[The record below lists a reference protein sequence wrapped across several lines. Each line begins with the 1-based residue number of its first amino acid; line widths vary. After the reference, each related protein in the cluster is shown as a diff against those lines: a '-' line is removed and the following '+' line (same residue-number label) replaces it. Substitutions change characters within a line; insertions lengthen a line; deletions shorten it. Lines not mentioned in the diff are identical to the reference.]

1 MSLKPKPPEEPF
13 RKIWTADE
21 IKYWGDILGPLI
33 YEVQDVRQ
41 VPDVDAFDVIFKD
54 RATIRVSGQQLAA
67 AEKRW
72 QNVNS

>member
-13 RKIWTADE
+13 RKIWTADK
-21 IKYWGDILGPLI
+21 IKYWGNILGPLI